1 MTLEQGIRPSAILE
15 ELSIAE
21 DITVDQAAG
30 KIRYGSKPMF
40 SHHGRSVAK
49 TVAKERGVCYR
60 ELASVEQST
69 MSISSNRTYRT
80 GYDTPVG

>member
-1 MTLEQGIRPSAILE
+1 MCGFASTHRPNDRGRV
-15 ELSIAE
+15 IAE
-21 DITVDQAAG
+21 DITVDLAAG

-60 ELASVEQST
+60 ELASMEQST
-69 MSISSNRTYRT
+69 MSISNRTYQT
-80 GYDTPVG
+80 EYDTPVG